1 MGTRTSSG
9 LQDSTREGVA
19 DVCLLHVGGG
29 QLINCIIS
37 HAVGFPLSWCYGGL
51 LVDFE
56 QASSIIL
63 IDKTWVHLDWSSPTP
78 ILHIHRLSIRWP
90 ILAEAWRF
98 RKWNPREF
106 WSKSLRGGDGERKAR
121 WKFYQICS
129 PCLSSFVLEKA
140 LLGGVP
146 GSSDSLVFP
155 MILFINICYLQ
166 LAKGDFLVCS

>member
-37 HAVGFPLSWCYGGL
+37 RAVGFPLSWCYGGL

-56 QASSIIL
+56 QSSSIIL

-78 ILHIHRLSIRWP
+78 ILYIHRLSIGWL

-98 RKWNPREF
+98 RRWNPREF

-121 WKFYQICS
+121 WNSTRSAAHIWTQVSVHLRWRRHFWKVFLEAQI
-129 PCLSSFVLEKA
+129 LSSSQWF
-140 LLGGVP
+140 
-146 GSSDSLVFP
+146 
-155 MILFINICYLQ
+155 
-166 LAKGDFLVCS
+166 CS